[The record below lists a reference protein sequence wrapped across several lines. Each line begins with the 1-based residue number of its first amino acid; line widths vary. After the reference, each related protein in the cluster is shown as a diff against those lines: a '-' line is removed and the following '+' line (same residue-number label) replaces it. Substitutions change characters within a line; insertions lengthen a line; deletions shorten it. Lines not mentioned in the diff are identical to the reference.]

1 MPTRRGPPNIRG
13 VEPGFH
19 GFHDKFLR
27 SQDTRCYKYVKEQS
41 RQRLYQEFEGV
52 HQKRLL
58 RTRNLKNDTSDDF
71 TPK

>member
-1 MPTRRGPPNIRG
+1 MPTRRGPTVHG
-13 VEPGFH
+13 VPPGSC
-19 GFHDKFLR
+19 FHDKFLR

-58 RTRNLKNDTSDDF
+58 KTRNVKNETSDDF

>member
-1 MPTRRGPPNIRG
+1 MPTGSRPSIRG
-13 VEPGFH
+13 VHSGFN

-27 SQDTRCYKYVKEQS
+27 TQDTRCYRYVKEQS
-41 RQRLYQEFEGV
+41 RQRLYQEFEGA

-58 RTRNLKNDTSDDF
+58 KTRNSKNDTSDDF